1 MAWVREVSPREVEE
15 TQGQRELLES
25 PSVFGD
31 QFLQVLQAFGGKGGD
46 TGGRHISGIPGTK
59 RHRQA
64 VSSQGLL
71 VFATPHPP
79 KPQSPETDG
88 EMTRPF
94 PDDTD

>member
-46 TGGRHISGIPGTK
+46 TSGRHISGIPGTK
-59 RHRQA
+59 
-64 VSSQGLL
+64 
-71 VFATPHPP
+71 
-79 KPQSPETDG
+79 
-88 EMTRPF
+88 
-94 PDDTD
+94 